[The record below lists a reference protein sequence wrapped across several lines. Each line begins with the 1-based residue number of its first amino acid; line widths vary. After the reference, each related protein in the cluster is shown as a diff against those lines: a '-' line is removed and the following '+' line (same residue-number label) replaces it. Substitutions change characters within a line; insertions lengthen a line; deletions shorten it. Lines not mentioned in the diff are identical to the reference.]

1 MNNATKIEKSVPW
14 VIIMA
19 IGIIVLLGMGIVLKE
34 VLADTFTQTLT
45 AGNNTPSVGTVTLN
59 GGSDIT
65 LTENATATV
74 QATATVTDVDGYSDI
89 STTTGKLFRSGV
101 GSSCSAD
108 DNNCYSDSSCVTSSC
123 SGNSC
128 VATCEYDVWFHA
140 DPTDTGDYSTQ
151 YWDAW
156 IKAIDTDN
164 ASSSA
169 TTTGNVDM
177 NTLRALDVTSD
188 DWLGISGAHV
198 DSFSYANSA
207 NVEPG
212 DMLDDTSPWVAWVAP
227 DHWFIIDL
235 GQTYAIKKFRGRSYS
250 ELDPTDVDL
259 YVSDSKTVWGDAVAT
274 GISAWDDVDT
284 WQEVDST
291 DKNGRYIKAVVHST
305 NHAENHLMWGDQYS
319 LYAGS
324 SFDAYGDVGINYGS
338 LNSGSTTGST
348 NQGVTTTATG
358 NVGIEVYVYGDDM
371 EKGSDSIGVEYQE
384 YSTSTFTYGDG
395 TTLSNSSTSVG
406 VEMSKPTSHPS
417 TSTDDIYWGA
427 EVPAVTPK
435 GTYHGTTTFG
445 AGVL

>member
-1 MNNATKIEKSVPW
+1 MAEKIEKSVPW

-19 IGIIVLLGMGIVLKE
+19 IGIMVLLGMGIVLKE

-74 QATATVTDVDGYSDI
+74 QATATVTDVDGYTDI
-89 STTTGKLFRSGV
+89 STTTGKLYRSGV
-101 GSSCSAD
+101 GTSCSAD
-108 DNNCYSDSSCVTSSC
+108 DNNCYSDSACATSNC

-128 VATCEYDVWFHA
+128 TATCNYDVWFHA
-140 DPTDTGDYSTQ
+140 DPTDTGSPWDSE
-151 YWDAW
+151 YWEAW
-156 IKAIDTDN
+156 IKVIDTEN

-169 TTTGNVDM
+169 TSTGVEM
-177 NTLRALDVTSD
+177 NTLRALDITND
-188 DWLGISGAHV
+188 DWLGISSAEV
-198 DSFSYANSA
+198 DSSCGS
-207 NVEPG
+207 
-212 DMLDDTSPWVAWVAP
+212 DMDDTVELALDGIDRWYHATDHV
-227 DHWFIIDL
+227 HWFVLDL
-235 GQTYAIKKFRGRSYS
+235 VNTYTIKKVRSRS
-250 ELDPTDVDL
+250 NLTQDPTDVNIYID
-259 YVSDSKTVWGDAVAT
+259 DSNPPTT
-274 GISAWDDVDT
+274 LCEEGITT
-284 WQEVDST
+284 WQNTEEWIEIILT
-291 DKNGRYIKAVVHST
+291 TEGTGRYIKVEI
-305 NHAENHLMWGDQYS
+305 ENTENVDRNLQWGAPSPYMTI
-319 LYAGS
+319 
-324 SFDAYGDVGINYGS
+324 FDAYGSAGISYGS

-427 EVPAVTPK
+427 EVPATASK
-435 GTYHGTTTFG
+435 GNYYGAITFG
-445 AGVL
+445 AGEL